1 MKQRAFVRYSKKGK
15 IVPGSLI
22 LTNGSYP
29 NGPAVWYEVPAD
41 LCCTTT
47 TTTAAPTTTT
57 TSTTVAPTTTSTTA
71 APTTT
76 TTTIG

>member
-1 MKQRAFVRYSKKGK
+1 MKLRAFVRYSKKGK

-29 NGPAVWYEVPAD
+29 NGPAVWHEVPAD

-47 TTTAAPTTTT
+47 TTTAAPATTTT
-57 TSTTVAPTTTSTTA
+57 TTA

>member
-1 MKQRAFVRYSKKGK
+1 MAKKRAFVRYTKEGK

-41 LCCTTT
+41 LCCV
-47 TTTAAPTTTT
+47 
-57 TSTTVAPTTTSTTA
+57 TTVAPDPVTTTTRA
-71 APTTT
+71 VTT
-76 TTTIG
+76 TTTIP

>member
-1 MKQRAFVRYSKKGK
+1 MAKKRAFVRYTKEGK

-41 LCCTTT
+41 LCCVTTSNKDGDGGVTPTTT
-47 TTTAAPTTTT
+47 VAPPAPTTTT
-57 TSTTVAPTTTSTTA
+57 TRP
-71 APTTT
+71 
-76 TTTIG
+76 

>member
-1 MKQRAFVRYSKKGK
+1 MKLRAFVRYSKKGK

-29 NGPAVWYEVPAD
+29 NGPAVWHEVPAD
-41 LCCTTT
+41 LCCTTTTTAAPATTT

-57 TSTTVAPTTTSTTA
+57 T
-71 APTTT
+71 
-76 TTTIG
+76 TIR